1 MYIIREQSR
10 ERARESDTVKTK
22 EHMCAAEIS
31 NHCSVGFVFVQTTS
45 HHSKIHVPNV
55 FYSVMF
61 DTLAYK
67 SCLADECEGVPQDCR
82 RGGVASSRLTRQLH
96 ETYSACYERTGKVI
110 SKEHGRK
117 LSPRVFSPFHVTQK
131 RRCSIPRYNTL

>member
-1 MYIIREQSR
+1 MATISLVLIYRLGDTFVIIWEAKQFFYHDTACTQTSDWKFEMRRTIIMYIIREQSR

-31 NHCSVGFVFVQTTS
+31 NHCSVGFVFVRTTS

-67 SCLADECEGVPQDCR
+67 SCLADECEGVPQDYS
-82 RGGVASSRLTRQLH
+82 RGGGWHLH
-96 ETYSACYERTGKVI
+96 A
-110 SKEHGRK
+110 
-117 LSPRVFSPFHVTQK
+117 
-131 RRCSIPRYNTL
+131 